1 MPTSSESYAN
11 AISSS
16 SDDVQGNEMDLEVFR
31 PWIQDVH
38 LKSDKISEYREGFS
52 SSPARLLSIK
62 SFLREDVATRLA
74 QCLEREIEFKPTFA
88 VYPSKRVTEE
98 EWMREDEPKRFF
110 RFSQLAGIRSEYQMG
125 RNVLT
130 YLRFRK
136 AFLDPKFIRFF
147 EAVSGLPLSPTD
159 DFSLHR
165 MDRGDY
171 LRIHND
177 VHETRRLAFVM
188 YLTPEWKASFG
199 GSLHMKDEG
208 GQVTKVSPEYNSIVI
223 FDVKAKTQ
231 HSVEEIASGAGESAR
246 LSMGGWF
253 HERS

>member
-1 MPTSSESYAN
+1 MTAQE
-11 AISSS
+11 
-16 SDDVQGNEMDLEVFR
+16 NEMDPGVLR
-31 PWIQDVH
+31 PWIQDSH
-38 LKSDKISEYREGFS
+38 LNADKISGYREAFS
-52 SSPARLLSIK
+52 SSPTRMLSIT
-62 SFLREDVATRLA
+62 SFLREDVAARLA
-74 QCLEREIEFKPTFA
+74 QCLEREIDFKRTFSL
-88 VYPSKRVTEE
+88 YPSKRVTEE
-98 EWMREDEPKRFF
+98 EWMKEDESKRFF
-110 RFSQLAGIRSEYQMG
+110 RFSQLAGIKPEFQMG

-136 AFLDPKFIRFF
+136 AFLDPEFIRFF
-147 EAVSGLPLSPTD
+147 EEVSGLPLSPTD

-165 MDRGDY
+165 MDRGDF

-188 YLTPEWKASFG
+188 YLTPGWKASFG

-231 HSVEEIASGAGESAR
+231 HTVEEIGEGAGETAR